1 LIDLLT
7 GGVREVQIF
16 LGYANGSVQDPAIV
30 NPPRLFQDAVDGK
43 LLVFTGLTTSVPVT
57 ENYAIDRLV
66 LECKEKTQIIEDF
79 PILNSPIFDGMSVKS
94 FFLCAARLG
103 GLPLEALEVDSTSA
117 HQLFLGIGYTIK
129 DFAVK
134 YAEGTKIY
142 EAIKKVS
149 TQYWHVLRCNPDGKI
164 SLTELN
170 TTGAA
175 NGVNNITT
183 VGRYARIED
192 LNITHPSYVFYVDA
206 KAAADQGVSPFQKT
220 YGDFTINRNLL
231 SNYTNIEIFSVDRG
245 MNGQNMWTLVN
256 DTSSWD
262 TESIENPDSKNFI
275 GYQKPFRDA
284 DPAIGSREKITEMRN
299 NLGAHMYENILN
311 ISFRTFG
318 RVSLRSY
325 DIIQIVLPVPEDNS
339 HSSFHVFDSN
349 GNPMTKIKFRVMTV
363 SSAMKIEGGGMMF
376 STEVTA
382 ARI

>member
-1 LIDLLT
+1 
-7 GGVREVQIF
+7 
-16 LGYANGSVQDPAIV
+16 
-30 NPPRLFQDAVDGK
+30 
-43 LLVFTGLTTSVPVT
+43 
-57 ENYAIDRLV
+57 
-66 LECKEKTQIIEDF
+66 
-79 PILNSPIFDGMSVKS
+79 
-94 FFLCAARLG
+94 
-103 GLPLEALEVDSTSA
+103 
-117 HQLFLGIGYTIK
+117 
-129 DFAVK
+129 
-134 YAEGTKIY
+134 
-142 EAIKKVS
+142 
-149 TQYWHVLRCNPDGKI
+149 
-164 SLTELN
+164 
-170 TTGAA
+170 
-175 NGVNNITT
+175 
-183 VGRYARIED
+183 
-192 LNITHPSYVFYVDA
+192 
-206 KAAADQGVSPFQKT
+206 
-220 YGDFTINRNLL
+220 
-231 SNYTNIEIFSVDRG
+231 